1 MANLWSETEKIFIGK
16 ENGDEAMTRS
26 ALERAVRIIE
36 KIKNSGDKSAEIEAG
51 ILEDVL
57 KDLGKPLSKYK
68 VSRKELSSYFAPFAL
83 RTMRCE

>member
-57 KDLGKPLSKYK
+57 NDLGGASGKYE
-68 VSRKELSSYFAPFAL
+68 VSRKQLSSYLILLP
-83 RTMRCE
+83 